1 MGDSLHLIDIRIKQV
16 LSNSVVHRD
25 GASNR
30 PIFLIKNKE
39 SNTIEVS
46 IDYSTEY
53 ITSGAP
59 VSEQDAGRHRCS
71 HVT

>member
-1 MGDSLHLIDIRIKQV
+1 MGDSLRLIDIRIKQV
-16 LSNSVVHRD
+16 LSNNVVHRD

-30 PIFLIKNKE
+30 PVFSVKNKE
-39 SNTIEVS
+39 SNTTVVS

-53 ITSGAP
+53 ITSSAP
-59 VSEQDAGRHRCS
+59 VSERNAGRHRCS